1 MGNKKMHPSE
11 TSDVLVWPLDKDVIS
26 GKKHTIGL
34 RRMAFDASTKKI
46 TYMSYGDS
54 KDGKV
59 EDGKSVHN
67 ACFMIKDMKRISGLY
82 IKIDI

>member
-1 MGNKKMHPSE
+1 
-11 TSDVLVWPLDKDVIS
+11 
-26 GKKHTIGL
+26 
-34 RRMAFDASTKKI
+34 MAFDVSTKKI

-67 ACFMIKDMKRISGLY
+67 TYYVMVKDLKTITGAY

>member
-1 MGNKKMHPSE
+1 
-11 TSDVLVWPLDKDVIS
+11 
-26 GKKHTIGL
+26 
-34 RRMAFDASTKKI
+34 MAFNVNTKKI

-67 ACFMIKDMKRISGLY
+67 TYFMIKDLKRISGVY